1 MSRSAGPLVSG
12 TVQPGSE
19 SVRFEHAGIRTPG
32 ASGSFGFADPDARL
46 SMGYVM
52 NQVGGFLV
60 DDPRETALRDAAYR
74 AVAKLR
80 PSH

>member
-1 MSRSAGPLVSG
+1 
-12 TVQPGSE
+12 
-19 SVRFEHAGIRTPG
+19 
-32 ASGSFGFADPDARL
+32 
-46 SMGYVM
+46 MGYVM